1 MKKLFFISGLMLI
14 IVAVACNNKKDPHAG
29 HQTGVA
35 KDMYTCP
42 MPEDSVF
49 SDKPGKCPKCGMDLV
64 KMETTEHDAQKAVEY
79 TCPMHPEIIRD
90 KPGTCPICGMD
101 LVKKETDSKK
111 VGDIELA
118 SLLKPTN
125 EFVVSSVP
133 VTTIEQR
140 GEQIEI
146 EALGNIAYDTRQ
158 VGSISARVSGR
169 IEKLYVR
176 YRYQK
181 ISKGQRVLDIYSPE
195 LLTAQQNLLFLLKND
210 AENITF
216 IQAAK
221 DKLLLLGMS
230 REQLQQVIQSGK
242 PSLSIAVYSNY
253 SGHIHEATNG
263 GSMNTTSGNMRDISL
278 ITEELSLKEG
288 MYVQKGQSV
297 FTVFNPDRAWA
308 ILNIYGD
315 NQSLVKTGNTVRIV
329 PETAPNKDFR
339 ATIDFI
345 EPFYRKES
353 KTLTARV
360 YFNNSVLK
368 IPIGSQVKATIFGD
382 TKEAY
387 WLPKEAVLSLG
398 MDKVVFQKTG
408 GGFQAKKISTGITH
422 GKHIQIVNGLTAKD
436 SVAVNAQ
443 FLMDSESFI
452 KVKN

>member
-1 MKKLFFISGLMLI
+1 MKKIFFISGLMLM
-14 IVAVACNNKKDPHAG
+14 IVAVACKNKKNPHAG
-29 HQTGVA
+29 HQTEVA

-64 KMETTEHDAQKAVEY
+64 KMENTEHDTHTAVEY

-90 KPGTCPICGMD
+90 KPGACPICGMD

-111 VGDIELA
+111 VGDIELE

-125 EFVVSSVP
+125 EFVVSSIP

-210 AENITF
+210 AENTTF

-230 REQLQQVIQSGK
+230 NEQLQQVIHSGK
-242 PSLSIAVYSNY
+242 PSLTIAVYSNY
-253 SGHIHEATNG
+253 SGHIHEAING
-263 GSMNTTSGNMRDISL
+263 GSMNNASGNMRDISL

-297 FTVFNPDRAWA
+297 YTVFNPDKAWA

-315 NQSLVKTGNTVRIV
+315 NQSLVKTGNTVRVV

-339 ATIDFI
+339 AVIDFI

-368 IPIGSQVKATIFGD
+368 IPIGSQVKATVFGNS
-382 TKEAY
+382 KEAY

-398 MDKVVFQKTG
+398 MDKVVFSKTD
-408 GGFQAKKISTGITH
+408 GGFKAVKINTGISH
-422 GKHIQIVNGLTAKD
+422 EKHIQVVSGLSATD
-436 SVAVNAQ
+436 SVAANAQ
-443 FLMDSESFI
+443 YLMDSESFI